1 MFKLLKPNIE
11 WARIGFRNTLPK
23 KVSWAWKSINNAKY
37 FNLNLACKLVSNGE
51 AYVPGR
57 THRSLIYQTSNRC
70 QRQLNAHCCLI
81 VSHLL
86 EPNGLSWG
94 DEKLNT
100 LFDEQSA
107 KAIRS
112 QPFRA
117 GLIEDHWIQVKSP
130 SGNFSVKSAY
140 WLHSGS
146 SIIER
151 VDGIW
156 AKMWKL
162 NIHERMK
169 MTLQRIAANIL
180 PIRDKLH
187 RFNSQVSQ
195 LCPLCESEVE
205 SPMHI
210 FILYDF
216 ARALWFTSNQR
227 IRANQLG
234 FSSTTQLIDFLIS
247 PPMIEIQSQQERSSF
262 LLYGTLVLEAIWK
275 IRNSVVF
282 E

>member
-1 MFKLLKPNIE
+1 MGK
-11 WARIGFRNTLPK
+11 
-23 KVSWAWKSINNAKY
+23 
-37 FNLNLACKLVSNGE
+37 
-51 AYVPGR
+51 AYVLRR
-57 THRSLIYQTSNRC
+57 THRSLIYQTSNWC
-70 QRQLNAHCCLI
+70 QGQLNAHSCLI

-107 KAIRS
+107 EAIRS
-112 QPFRA
+112 LPFRA
-117 GLIEDHWIQVKSP
+117 GPTEDCWIQVKSL

-146 SIIER
+146 LINER
-151 VDGIW
+151 ADGIQ

-180 PIRDKLH
+180 PTRDKLNH
-187 RFNSQVSQ
+187 FNSQVSQ
-195 LCPLCESEVE
+195 LCPLCESEAE
-205 SPMHI
+205 SSMHI
-210 FILYDF
+210 FILCDF
-216 ARALWFTSNQR
+216 AKALWFTSNQG
-227 IRANQLG
+227 IRADRLA
-234 FSSTTQLIDFLIS
+234 FSSTTQLIEFLIS
-247 PPMIEIQSQQERSSF
+247 PIMIEIQSQHERSSF
-262 LLYGTLVLEAIWK
+262 LVDGTLVLEAIWK